1 MLTYILIMF
10 IGTSPS
16 AQAGV
21 SAISQEFYSEQ
32 NCIKAGSALT
42 KDATKRN
49 RYVLTWGCFP
59 K

>member
-1 MLTYILIMF
+1 MF